1 VPYRL
6 IADRVRELGP
16 TLGSGLVV
24 LAAGLWAFAAVAEE
38 VSEGDTGLD
47 DRLARWLHA
56 HATDPLTTFFKGVTE
71 LGNGIVLAGVAAI
84 AAYLLA
90 RRRLYADA
98 LLMVLAYCGAEVL
111 SYALKLGFR
120 RDRPFFT
127 DPLATEKTYSFPS
140 GHATVSLATYGA
152 LAFVLTRRV
161 SGRRTRFVILGA
173 AVLLVSLI
181 GFSRLYLGVHFLSD
195 VIAGFSAGT
204 AWVAFCVVV
213 LDLHERWRSRAQTLR

>member
-1 VPYRL
+1 VPHRL
-6 IADRVRELGP
+6 IATRVRELGP
-16 TLGSGLVV
+16 TLVGGLLV
-24 LAAGLWAFAAVAEE
+24 LAGCLWAFGAVAEE

-47 DRLARWLHA
+47 DRLANWLHA
-56 HATDPLTTFFKGVTE
+56 HATEPLTTFFEAVTK
-71 LGNGIVLAGVAAI
+71 LGNGIVLAGVTAI

-90 RRRLYADA
+90 RRRLFRDA
-98 LLMVLAYCGAEVL
+98 VLIVLAYCGAEVL
-111 SYALKLGFR
+111 SYGLKLGFK

-127 DPLATEKTYSFPS
+127 DPIATANTYSFPS

-152 LAFVLTRRV
+152 LAYVLARHV
-161 SGRRTRFVILGA
+161 LGRARFAILGA
-173 AVLLVSLI
+173 AALLVSLI

-213 LDLHERWRSRAQTLR
+213 LDLHERWQSRGQTSR

>member
-1 VPYRL
+1 MPYRL

-16 TLGSGLVV
+16 TLIGGLLF
-24 LAAGLWAFAAVAEE
+24 LAAGLWAFAAVAEQ

-56 HATDPLTTFFKGVTE
+56 HATDSLTTFFKGVTQ
-71 LGNGIVLAGVAAI
+71 LGNGIGLAGVAAV

-90 RRRLYADA
+90 RRRLYTDA
-98 LLMVLAYCGAEVL
+98 VLMVLAYCGAEVL

-152 LAFVLTRRV
+152 LAFVLARRV
-161 SGRRTRFVILGA
+161 QGRPRFAILGA
-173 AVLLVSLI
+173 AALLVSLI

>member
-1 VPYRL
+1 VAYRL
-6 IADRVRELGP
+6 IADRVRGLGP
-16 TLGSGLVV
+16 TLVGGLLV
-24 LAAGLWAFAAVAEE
+24 LAVGLWAFAAVAEE
-38 VSEGDTGLD
+38 VGEGNTGLD

-90 RRRLYADA
+90 RRGYYADA

-152 LAFVLTRRV
+152 LAFVLA
-161 SGRRTRFVILGA
+161 RRTRGRARLAILGA

-195 VIAGFSAGT
+195 VIAGFGAGT
-204 AWVAFCVVV
+204 AWVALCVVV
-213 LDLHERWRSRAQTLR
+213 LDLHERWRSRAQIVR